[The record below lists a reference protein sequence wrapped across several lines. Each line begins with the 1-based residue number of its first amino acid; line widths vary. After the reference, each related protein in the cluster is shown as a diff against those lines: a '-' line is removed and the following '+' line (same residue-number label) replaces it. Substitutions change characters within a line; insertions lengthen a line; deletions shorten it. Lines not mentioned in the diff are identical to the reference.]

1 MNQGIRANSYLDI
14 ARRTTEWLGVDFH
27 PIPVDETAVASRL
40 EDVVWYSECP
50 LPDVNGMGRLAMAQ
64 KAHERGFKVI
74 LTGEFLDL
82 WKYQTVD
89 VLTRV
94 SSREGI

>member
-1 MNQGIRANSYLDI
+1 MNQGFMLTPLDI

-27 PIPVDETAVASRL
+27 PIHMDEQAMASRL

-64 KAHERGFKVI
+64 KAHERGLKVV
-74 LTGEFLDL
+74 LTGELINL
-82 WKYQTVD
+82 SKCHVHA
-89 VLTRV
+89 
-94 SSREGI
+94 